1 MSTLKRA
8 RERKRMRM
16 RKKWRVKEVKLK
28 GEDEHGCLKEKWV
41 LRMKVRIVGEN
52 KKMRKNKDGVVAML
66 GLELVGDG

>member
-1 MSTLKRA
+1 
-8 RERKRMRM
+8 MRM

-28 GEDEHGCLKEKWV
+28 GEDEHGRLKEKWV
-41 LRMKVRIVGEN
+41 LRIKVRIVEEN